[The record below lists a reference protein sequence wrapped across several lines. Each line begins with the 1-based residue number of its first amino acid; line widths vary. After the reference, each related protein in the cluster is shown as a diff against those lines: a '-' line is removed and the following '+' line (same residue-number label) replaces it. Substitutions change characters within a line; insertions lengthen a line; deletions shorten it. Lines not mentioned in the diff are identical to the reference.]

1 MKKKNWIFLLGIILI
16 IIVLVCILFVF
27 VAKKS
32 KNDELLANSSNN
44 ITNNTNTNEK
54 KENEELEYLTETSSI
69 KNFIP
74 QNITSIERESY
85 ITGEKVIYQVNN
97 YTDFW
102 IDILETDWQKTTDE
116 VEDSYYYI
124 LNINGDKTC
133 HIKIYK
139 KFFTSENNTNT
150 DESIDVKGYAEVY
163 DDNGKTQR
171 YIVPISLYNTIHRYT
186 NEDLNLY
193 DSNLPLPNE
202 DVCYDTQNDIF
213 VGISNENKITVQNN
227 IRLIHSYLEN
237 IIKEQE
243 LNDST
248 SQEWVIETSD
258 TEITYQDL
266 LGTQIMEYCGRL
278 KENYKTFISTINML
292 NESEEKSDLLEATN
306 LYNEAMNEHSV
317 LKLYNAYKIIHD
329 YDFFVINYPPYWN
342 LPAGQSYPGVDAYFG
357 SVDALN

>member
-1 MKKKNWIFLLGIILI
+1 MKKKILI
-16 IIVLVCILFVF
+16 SLLLIVLIAIIFMLVF
-27 VAKKS
+27 WIITTNVDRS
-32 KNDELLANSSNN
+32 ANNEVNNSNSN
-44 ITNNTNTNEK
+44 INNTSGTE
-54 KENEELEYLTETSSI
+54 ENEELEYLISTSSI
-69 KNFIP
+69 KDFIP
-74 QNITSIERESY
+74 ENITSIERESY